1 MDSIISIGP
10 KHLNPEND
18 GQETR
23 KSNKLN
29 QTWWVSHLSF
39 ITGSNKLSVC
49 IASFSPAQDTL
60 DGKEHL
66 KPLAF

>member
-1 MDSIISIGP
+1 MLGIILQKRSILNFDLNVRNFFFESFKNGRVKLSGCDRMDSIISIGP

-29 QTWWVSHLSF
+29 QT
-39 ITGSNKLSVC
+39 
-49 IASFSPAQDTL
+49 
-60 DGKEHL
+60 
-66 KPLAF
+66 